1 MEPRTSVIE
10 KRLENINR
18 IIAVASGKG
27 GVGKSMISA
36 ATAVALVKKGF
47 KVGLLDLDLYG
58 PSSHII
64 LGVKPDGFPKEDQGI
79 IPPDVFGIKY
89 MSVVYFTM
97 DKPGAFRGVD
107 ISNIILELL
116 AITRW
121 DDLDFLIIDMPPG
134 IGDEVL
140 DVINLIS
147 RCEYLVVSTPS
158 KVAMG
163 AVDKLIRILNEIKV
177 PVLGVIENM
186 KMRNSLYVQSNV
198 MKQDTNFL
206 GSIGF
211 DEHLEESV
219 GNPIKLIN
227 TKFSKDL
234 QQILKKIV

>member
-27 GVGKSMISA
+27 GVGKSLISSV
-36 ATAVALVKKGF
+36 TALALVKKGF

-64 LGVKPDGFPKEDQGI
+64 LGVN
-79 IPPDVFGIKY
+79 
-89 MSVVYFTM
+89 
-97 DKPGAFRGVD
+97 

-140 DVINLIS
+140 DVINLIP

-163 AVDKLIRILNEIKV
+163 AVDKLIRILNEIQV

-211 DEHLEESV
+211 DEHLEDSV

-234 QQILKKIV
+234 QQILKKIVKNFF